1 MELPK
6 TAKRIANSKD
16 FIDIDGT
23 VYTYRS
29 NYKGRKTN
37 TLVKKTQRKNY
48 GYWYCGIYDTNLKK
62 CVTRR
67 VHRLVAEAFIP
78 NPENLPI
85 VGHKNNIKCDNRVEN
100 LYWTTNQENI
110 QKAHDDGLCDQAS
123 GYDDSQS
130 KPVVMYETT
139 SNKVLGHFGS
149 ITEAA
154 KQTGIPQTTIA
165 RQAKYHRPVRKPYYF
180 RYEDDETAVANRIIG
195 MFDYDTGRLIKTFFN
210 TGDAARQTNSC
221 AKTISQQLHNGK
233 PKQKHSNQYFAYLTG
248 KCEQTIESEKR
259 VE

>member
-1 MELPK
+1 MKLPN
-6 TAKRIANSKD
+6 TAKRIKNSKD

-37 TLVKKTQRKNY
+37 TLVKKTQHKCY
-48 GYWYCGIYDTNLKK
+48 GYQYCGIYDTRLKK
-62 CVTRR
+62 CVQRR

-78 NPENLPI
+78 NPDGMPI

-100 LYWTTNQENI
+100 LYWTTSKENS
-110 QKAHDDGLCDQAS
+110 QKAHADGLCDQTS

-139 SNKVLGHFGS
+139 SSKVLGRFGS
-149 ITEAA
+149 IREAVR
-154 KQTGIPQTTIA
+154 QTGIPQTTIS

-180 RYEDDETAVANRIIG
+180 RYEDDDTAVANPIVG
-195 MFDYDTGRLIKTFFN
+195 MFDYETDRLIKTFFN
-210 TGDAARQTNSC
+210 TGDAARQTHSC
-221 AKTISQQLHNGK
+221 EKTISQQLQNGK
-233 PKQKHSNQYFAYLTG
+233 PKHKFSNQYFAYLTG
-248 KCEQTIESEKR
+248 KCEQTIESKKQ